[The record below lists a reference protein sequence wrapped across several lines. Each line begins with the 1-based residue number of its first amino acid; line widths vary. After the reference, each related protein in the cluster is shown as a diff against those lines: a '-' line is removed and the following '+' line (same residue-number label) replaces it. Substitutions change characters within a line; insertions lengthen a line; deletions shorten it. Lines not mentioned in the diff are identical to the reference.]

1 MRYYVADSLKTVKY
15 RTENKSN
22 YNSIRSRGVAMSRAV
37 DEQATPRLT
46 ARLFPKLRWHHTLLK
61 MKAYYLD
68 FRPKILDVYHNER
81 I

>member
-1 MRYYVADSLKTVKY
+1 
-15 RTENKSN
+15 
-22 YNSIRSRGVAMSRAV
+22 MSRAV